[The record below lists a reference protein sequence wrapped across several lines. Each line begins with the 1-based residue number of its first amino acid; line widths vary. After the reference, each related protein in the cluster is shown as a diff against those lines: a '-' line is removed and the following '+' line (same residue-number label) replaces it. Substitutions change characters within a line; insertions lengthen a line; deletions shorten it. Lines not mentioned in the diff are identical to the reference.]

1 MKALKTI
8 ENIVIYIH
16 MVKYVTYIL
25 TILKKFVDESYY
37 LKNM

>member
-16 MVKYVTYIL
+16 MVMSL
-25 TILKKFVDESYY
+25 LRNLMMNHTIE
-37 LKNM
+37 NM